1 MTFIEDES
9 RIRKKQGQLMFN
21 VMQKI
26 AIALF
31 NQDTTKLA
39 SMARKNKMTG
49 LNDDYRSTLL
59 ESGIKKR

>member
-1 MTFIEDES
+1 
-9 RIRKKQGQLMFN
+9 MFN